1 MTTRPGTGRK
11 FQKERRQ
18 RRRKRNYRLALHFL
32 LSLSRGRG
40 QIQKFSNFF
49 LEEKRTREN
58 KKQKNPSTKNWH
70 HRRPQKK
77 RGFYGSIVQRTNA
90 MTTTTTTTS
99 RAAGAPDR
107 RTCFSPASG
116 SGPRGD
122 LRLSLLKKRVEGVQK
137 FLKSSVPEFI
147 TNNCATKYEGDNEKK
162 TSENTTTTTKR
173 REKRLRKPMRSIL
186 TASIS
191 EQNSINKNKNNKM
204 NSETTALV

>member
-1 MTTRPGTGRK
+1 
-11 FQKERRQ
+11 
-18 RRRKRNYRLALHFL
+18 
-32 LSLSRGRG
+32 
-40 QIQKFSNFF
+40 
-49 LEEKRTREN
+49 
-58 KKQKNPSTKNWH
+58 
-70 HRRPQKK
+70 
-77 RGFYGSIVQRTNA
+77 

-204 NSETTALV
+204 NSETTAAESETDENVTLPDPNSYGFKALQRRFNDLSSNKVEITGEDIRVALEKLKFPASRDSVLSFMNKITK

>member
-1 MTTRPGTGRK
+1 MT
-11 FQKERRQ
+11 
-18 RRRKRNYRLALHFL
+18 
-32 LSLSRGRG
+32 
-40 QIQKFSNFF
+40 
-49 LEEKRTREN
+49 
-58 KKQKNPSTKNWH
+58 
-70 HRRPQKK
+70 
-77 RGFYGSIVQRTNA
+77 
-90 MTTTTTTTS
+90 TTTTTTTS

-122 LRLSLLKKRVEGVQK
+122 LRFSLLKKRVEGVQK

-173 REKRLRKPMRSIL
+173 REKRSRKPMRSIL

-191 EQNSINKNKNNKM
+191 EQNSINKNKNKNNKM
-204 NSETTALV
+204 NSETTAAESETDENVTLPDPNSYGFKALQRRFNDLSSNKVVCSRRVHVGVRFLTA